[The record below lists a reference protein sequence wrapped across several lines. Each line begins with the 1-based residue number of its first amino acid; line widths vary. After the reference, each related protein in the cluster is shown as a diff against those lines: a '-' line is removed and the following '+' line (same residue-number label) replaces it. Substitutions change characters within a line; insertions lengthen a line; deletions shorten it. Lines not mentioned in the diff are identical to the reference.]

1 MTPPPAQ
8 VPWSPLWQGLL
19 DGLGW
24 VLAEVYDLVPSF
36 GLSIILLTVLIR
48 LVLLPLGIK
57 QIKSLQAMQAIQPKV
72 KQVQQRFKGNKQRQ
86 QEEIMKLYK
95 EHGVNPFSGCWPMLL
110 QFPILIAMYS
120 IINIAAQRPLH
131 LPADSALWQ
140 GIRAHIYE
148 GEPNGTVGFLGMNM
162 LCTSLQAGSSEVR
175 LPSGGPEQRE
185 ITLQCGAGV
194 ATRIPYYALAVAMIA
209 TTYYQT
215 RQMQRTTPPGQSA
228 QQQMLTRIMPL
239 MFGVFGF
246 TFPAGLV
253 LYWTASNVWQIG
265 QQAFL
270 LKAGHIGPQAWGGG
284 PAEAEAA
291 GKQPGGG
298 KRPGKGAGNAPGRGS
313 GKGESAR
320 DGDRKKRPKR

>member
-1 MTPPPAQ
+1 MVTVAQ

-19 DGLGW
+19 NGLGW
-24 VLAEVYDLVPSF
+24 VLAQIYDVVPNF

-57 QIKSLQAMQAIQPKV
+57 QIKSMQAMQAIQPKV
-72 KQVQQRFKGNKQRQ
+72 RQVQQRFKGNKQRQ

-95 EHGVNPFSGCWPMLL
+95 EHGVNPFSGCWPVLL

-120 IINIAAQRPLH
+120 IINIVAQRPLH
-131 LPADSALWQ
+131 LPEDSALWQ
-140 GIRAHIYE
+140 DIRAHIYE
-148 GEPNGTVGFLGMNM
+148 EEQNGSVRFVGMNM
-162 LCTSLQAGSSEVR
+162 LCTAFQAGEGRTEAVR
-175 LPSGGPEQRE
+175 GGPENRP
-185 ITLQCGAGV
+185 ISLDCGEGLL
-194 ATRIPYYALAVAMIA
+194 TRIPYYALAVLMIV
-209 TTYYQT
+209 TTYLQT
-215 RQMQRTTPPGQSA
+215 RQMQRASPPGQSP

-270 LKAGHIGPQAWGGG
+270 LKAGHIGPQAWGPATAGAAPAG
-284 PAEAEAA
+284 PA
-291 GKQPGGG
+291 
-298 KRPGKGAGNAPGRGS
+298 KGAGDRRRGS
-313 GKGESAR
+313 SGRSSAEGAR
-320 DGDRKKRPKR
+320 DGDRKKRRKR